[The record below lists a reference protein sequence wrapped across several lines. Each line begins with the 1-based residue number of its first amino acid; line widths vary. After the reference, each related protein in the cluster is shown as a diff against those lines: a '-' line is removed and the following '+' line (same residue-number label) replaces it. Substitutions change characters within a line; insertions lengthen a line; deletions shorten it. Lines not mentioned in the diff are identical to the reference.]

1 MKILCTDT
9 MKLKVSNITSF
20 FFFFFCLIK
29 LFFKV
34 VKNINELFNKMKLYY
49 IYYTKVKAISSVIEK
64 LLIMVSVLMNG
75 LLMKK
80 LYKELKIL
88 GNFFI
93 SS

>member
-9 MKLKVSNITSF
+9 MKLKVSNFTIF
-20 FFFFFCLIK
+20 FFFFLCLIK